1 MNIFTAEQIRN
12 WDQYTIAN
20 EPITSL
26 QLMERAATACSNWL
40 LEQRFTQQQI
50 HIFCGKGNNGGDGLA
65 IARLLLTQAVR
76 VTVYILETG
85 KKGTDDFQRN
95 LELLH
100 NHTTD
105 IHFIQSADFFPTLL
119 QQDVVVDALLGIGL
133 DRPLEGLIAEL
144 VQHISNSPATVISI
158 DIPTGMF
165 ADKSCRDNTCMR
177 ADHTLS
183 FEVYKQCF
191 LMAENAEYYG
201 IVHLLHIGLHPGY
214 KQVTIAAHQLIDPA
228 IIQSIYKKR
237 KTTAHKGNFGHALL
251 LAGSHGKM
259 GAAVLSA
266 ASCLRSGAGLL
277 TVHTAKCGYI
287 PLQTAVPEAMVET
300 DRSEE
305 HLSSVSADLL
315 RYSAIGIGPG
325 IGLHEETA
333 NMLMYVLQHA
343 HQPLVIDADALNLLS
358 IKKDLSVLLH
368 TDCILT
374 PHPKEFERLFGKVA
388 NDFERIERAKEKATA
403 LNCVIVLK
411 GHHTF
416 IACPD
421 GSAWFNST
429 GNAGMATAGSGDVL
443 TGILTGL
450 LAQGYNTNEAA
461 LLGVYLHGLS
471 GDFAAASY
479 SQEAIIAS
487 DLTEFLGKAFLH
499 VSQTNV

>member
-1 MNIFTAEQIRN
+1 MKIFTAEQIRN

-20 EPITSL
+20 EPVSSL
-26 QLMERAATACSNWL
+26 ELMERAATACSNWL
-40 LEQRFTQQQI
+40 LEQRYTQQPL

-85 KKGTDDFQRN
+85 KKGSNDFQRN

-105 IHFIQSADFFPTLL
+105 IHFLQSAEFFPTL
-119 QQDVVVDALLGIGL
+119 QKNDVVVDALLGTGL
-133 DRPLEGLIAEL
+133 DRPLEGLIADL

-165 ADKSCRDNTCMR
+165 ADKSCKDCVCMR

-191 LMAENAEYYG
+191 LMAENAEYSG
-201 IVHLLHIGLHPGY
+201 NIHLLKIGLHPAFY
-214 KQVTIAAHQLIDPA
+214 EATLAAHQLTDLTIVR
-228 IIQSIYKKR
+228 SICKKR
-237 KTTAHKGNFGHALL
+237 NTAAHKGNFGHALL
-251 LAGSHGKM
+251 LAGSYGKM

-300 DRSEE
+300 DRNEQY
-305 HLSSVSADLL
+305 LSSVSADLL
-315 RYSAIGIGPG
+315 RYAAIGIGPG

-333 NMLMYVLQHA
+333 DALMYVLQYA

-358 IKKDLSVLLH
+358 IKKDLSALLQ

-374 PHPKEFERLFGKVA
+374 PHPKEFERLFGKAA
-388 NDFERIERAKEKATA
+388 NDFERIERAKEKAAA
-403 LNCVIVLK
+403 LNCVIVVK

-421 GSAWFNST
+421 GTAWFNST

-450 LAQGYNTNEAA
+450 LAQGYSTTEAA
-461 LLGVYLHGLS
+461 VLGVFLHGLA
-471 GDFAAASY
+471 GDFAAASI
-479 SQEAIIAS
+479 SQEAMIAS
-487 DLTEFLGKAFLH
+487 DITAYLGKAFLH
-499 VSQTNV
+499 VLQTNA